1 MAQAEQPDAVDP
13 QTAQAGDPDDST
25 VPAPEVHVEDTH
37 AVDTVEAVVRQ
48 SLAKALG
55 GRRGMIEAAVPTLLF
70 TVTWLSTR
78 EMRTALILSIGAALA
93 MLALR
98 VVQRSNP
105 QFVLN
110 ALFGI
115 GLGWLFV
122 SMSARSGGSA
132 DDQAL
137 AYFLPGILYNSGYA
151 VLLGLSVVAG
161 WPLVGFMVGS
171 VTGDPTAWRQDKQ
184 IVALCS
190 RLTWVLVAP
199 CVVRVA
205 LQAPVWLAGS
215 SGALDVDTAI
225 AVLGISKVV
234 LGWPLQLAA
243 LATMVWLLARN
254 HTPMSAVS
262 NPSRPDSAGPNGA
275 DSAAVLDGRE

>member
-1 MAQAEQPDAVDP
+1 MAQGESDDALDPEAGDNQAVD
-13 QTAQAGDPDDST
+13 TQAVVT
-25 VPAPEVHVEDTH
+25 QAVDTQAVDTQ

-55 GRRGMIEAAVPTLLF
+55 GRRGMVEAAVPTLLF

-78 EMRTALILSIGAALA
+78 EMRTALILSIGAAVA
-93 MLALR
+93 MLLLR
-98 VVQRSNP
+98 VVQRSSP

-115 GLGWLFV
+115 GLGWFFV

-132 DDQAL
+132 DEQAL
-137 AYFLPGILYNSGYA
+137 AYFLPGILYNFGYA
-151 VLLGLSVVAG
+151 ALLGLSVVVG

-171 VTGDPTAWRQDKQ
+171 VTGDPTAWRQDRQ

-199 CVVRVA
+199 CVIRVA

-215 SGALDVDTAI
+215 SGALEADTAI

-234 LGWPLQLAA
+234 LGWPLQLGA
-243 LATMVWLLARN
+243 LGSMVWLLARN
-254 HTPMSAVS
+254 RTPLSAPP
-262 NPSRPDSAGPNGA
+262 NPAGAGSA
-275 DSAAVLDGRE
+275 DSAAVLEGRE